1 MTAAPLLEARKL
13 SVDFVTREGMVRA
26 VSEVDLDLAPGET
39 LAIVGESGSGK
50 SQMLMSMLGL
60 MARNARVSG
69 SAKFKGEELLT
80 ASEER
85 LNEIRGSSISLVF
98 QDPMT
103 SLNPYLSI
111 GLQLMEPLLV
121 HKGVDRA
128 AAAARAVEM
137 LKSVHITEPER
148 RMEQYPHQ
156 LSGGMRQ
163 RVAIAM
169 ALICK
174 PEILI
179 ADEPTTALDVTVQ
192 AQVLSL
198 LREIREQFHTAI
210 ILVTH
215 DLGVIAELGDRV
227 NVMYAGKIVE
237 RGSVDDIFYHCR
249 HPYAEALE
257 RSIPQFT
264 KIRPKRLKAI
274 SGNPPNP
281 LHLPPGCAFH
291 PRCPYRLEECDKRVP
306 SLETVG
312 PDHAKACF
320 YEGPLGMAEELSA

>member
-1 MTAAPLLEARKL
+1 MTDAPLLQARKL
-13 SVDFVTREGMVRA
+13 SVDFATREGVVRA
-26 VSEVDLDLAPGET
+26 VSEVDLDLAAGET

-50 SQMLMSMLGL
+50 SQMLLSMLGL
-60 MARNARVSG
+60 VARNAIVTG
-69 SAKFKGEELLT
+69 SAKFKDEELLT
-80 ASEER
+80 APEKR
-85 LNEIRGSSISLVF
+85 LNEIRGSGIGLVF

-111 GLQLMEPLLV
+111 GLQLTEPV
-121 HKGVDRA
+121 RIHKSADRA
-128 AAAARAVEM
+128 AAAAQAIEM
-137 LKSVHITEPER
+137 LKAVHITEPER
-148 RMEQYPHQ
+148 RMRQYPHE

-169 ALICK
+169 ALICR

-198 LREIREQFHTAI
+198 LREIREQFGTAI

-237 RGSVDDIFYHCR
+237 RGSVDDIFYNCR
-249 HPYAEALE
+249 QPYTEALE

-264 KIRPKRLKAI
+264 KVRPACLTAI

-281 LHLPPGCAFH
+281 LHLPPGCAFA
-291 PRCPYRLEECDKRVP
+291 PRCPYRLDICDKSVP
-306 SLETVG
+306 PLETVS
-312 PDHAKACF
+312 PNHAKACF
-320 YEGPLGMAEELSA
+320 YEGPLGTAAELSA